1 MTDHPPDERGLELRE
16 LFFET
21 SQELLQALNEE
32 ALKLEK
38 KPGDEEIV
46 RVIRRTVH
54 TLKGDSAACGM
65 RELSELAHQ
74 FEDALSL
81 EGTATQAAVAEIA
94 FAAADVFTEMIA
106 AYRGGGKLP
115 STKSLSN
122 RISQL
127 TAPAPAPAQAR
138 TVQTRSATPK
148 SSNSKATGSKSARAK
163 AARGKSTSSKSTGRK
178 SDRKASSG
186 KKSAVK
192 ASASRKSGGKTAST
206 KRTAAK
212 TKTKTTTGK
221 KATTRAIS
229 ARAISARATS
239 AAAISADATAD
250 TPTAAKPT
258 TAKTSTARTADKVA
272 AHWTEYEKLAMH
284 KAQGAGLSVYHVVVK
299 IDPHCAM
306 PIAGRQLIHNALG
319 AVGQVIAVHPDA
331 KSPAAS
337 KQVEF
342 VLASG
347 QTVAQIS
354 AKGKIPTI
362 AEEVTVEQ
370 MLAPSLEPQR
380 ATNETVL
387 APEAADE
394 ETLPQSAAGAAD
406 VSSATT
412 STSAIPAV
420 QENLLRVEASRIDS
434 VLNLVG
440 ELIIG
445 KSMLQQ
451 ALSEFSKRYPK
462 ELLRGKFS
470 DAMAF
475 QARVLNDLQRS
486 VMKIRMVPVDQLF
499 RRFPRMVRDVSRQC
513 GRDVELDVSGQDTD
527 LDKGIL
533 DAIAEPL
540 THLVRNAV
548 SHGIEPPEERRK
560 SGKAP
565 RGRIRLNAYHHGNQV
580 VVEVIDDGRGIDA
593 QKIRAKAIELG
604 MMTAEEAPR
613 LSEAETLEYIFRP
626 GFSTAEQVT
635 EVSGR
640 GVGMDVVQSVL
651 HRLKANISVE
661 TRPGQGT
668 TFRLKLPLTLAII
681 KALLFWVE
689 QRLYAIP
696 LNAVLEIAR
705 TFETEVHQV
714 DNYEVLQLR
723 NQVLPLLRL
732 GRPVGEDR
740 KSKLFVLVIT
750 VGERK
755 YGLIVD
761 ALEGEEE
768 LVIKALDDHTFHTDL
783 VSGASILGD
792 GRVVLILNLPAVVEH
807 VARARPEELG
817 QCNAGLLLSHTERA
831 RLAMSQIMTPAVGG
845 QA

>member
-1 MTDHPPDERGLELRE
+1 MTNPPDERGAELRE

-21 SQELLQALNEE
+21 SQELLQALNDE

-38 KPGDEEIV
+38 KPGDDEIV

-54 TLKGDSAACGM
+54 TLKGDSAACGL
-65 RELSELAHQ
+65 RELSELSHQ

-81 EGTATQAAVAEIA
+81 EGAATQAAVAEIA
-94 FAAADVFTEMIA
+94 FAAADVFAEMIA
-106 AYRGGGKLP
+106 AYRAGRKLP
-115 STKSLSN
+115 STKNLSK
-122 RISQL
+122 RIQDL
-127 TAPAPAPAQAR
+127 TAAPASGKTRR
-138 TVQTRSATPK
+138 TRKT
-148 SSNSKATGSKSARAK
+148 TGSKSMTRA
-163 AARGKSTSSKSTGRK
+163 AA
-178 SDRKASSG
+178 
-186 KKSAVK
+186 KSA
-192 ASASRKSGGKTAST
+192 
-206 KRTAAK
+206 
-212 TKTKTTTGK
+212 
-221 KATTRAIS
+221 
-229 ARAISARATS
+229 
-239 AAAISADATAD
+239 AD
-250 TPTAAKPT
+250 
-258 TAKTSTARTADKVA
+258 
-272 AHWTEYEKLAMH
+272 WTEYEKLAMT
-284 KAQGAGLSVYHVVVK
+284 KAQSSGLAVYHVAVK

-306 PIAGRQLIHNALG
+306 PIAGRQLIHNAL
-319 AVGQVIAVHPDA
+319 AQVGQIVAVRPDA
-331 KSPAAS
+331 KSPAAA

-342 VLASG
+342 VLATS
-347 QTVAQIS
+347 QTVEQIS
-354 AKGKIPTI
+354 AKGRIPTI
-362 AEEVTVEQ
+362 AEEVVVEL
-370 MLAPSLEPQR
+370 MLAAAAAVAQAGNEVDAVAVAAR
-380 ATNETVL
+380 ATL
-387 APEAADE
+387 PEADADATE
-394 ETLPQSAAGAAD
+394 ALTGPTHETA
-406 VSSATT
+406 VATT
-412 STSAIPAV
+412 
-420 QENLLRVEASRIDS
+420 QENILRVEAGRIDS

-451 ALSEFSKRYPK
+451 ALNEFSKRYPK

-513 GRDVELDVSGQDTD
+513 GRDVELTVSGQDTD

-548 SHGIEPPEERRK
+548 SHGIEPSEERVRL
-560 SGKAP
+560 GKPAQ
-565 RGRIRLNAYHHGNQV
+565 GVVRLNSYHHGNQV
-580 VVEVIDDGRGIDA
+580 VVEVSDDGRGIDA

-604 MMTAEEAPR
+604 LTTPEEAAR
-613 LSEAETLEYIFRP
+613 LNESETLDYIFRP

-651 HRLKANISVE
+651 HRLKASISVE
-661 TRPGQGT
+661 TRIGQGT
-668 TFRLKLPLTLAII
+668 TFRMKLPLTLAII

-705 TFETEVHQV
+705 TSESEVHQV

-732 GRPVGEDR
+732 GRPATDGDH
-740 KSKLFVLVIT
+740 KSKLFVLVIL

-768 LVIKALDDHTFHTDL
+768 LVIKALDDQTFSTDL

-807 VARARPEELG
+807 VARWRPEEAG
-817 QCNAGLLLSHTERA
+817 KANSGLLLTYTDRM
-831 RLAMSQIMTPAVGG
+831 RLAMTASVPGG

>member
-1 MTDHPPDERGLELRE
+1 MTNPPDERGLELRE

-21 SQELLQALNEE
+21 SQELLQALNDE

-38 KPGDEEIV
+38 QPGDEEIV

-54 TLKGDSAACGM
+54 TLKGDSAACGL

-81 EGTATQAAVAEIA
+81 ESAATQVAVAEIA
-94 FAAADVFTEMIA
+94 FAAADVFVEMIA
-106 AYRGGGKLP
+106 AYRTGGKLP
-115 STKSLSN
+115 STKSLSKK
-122 RISQL
+122 IQDL
-127 TAPAPAPAQAR
+127 TAAPTAKK
-138 TVQTRSATPK
+138 TRRK
-148 SSNSKATGSKSARAK
+148 K
-163 AARGKSTSSKSTGRK
+163 AA
-178 SDRKASSG
+178 
-186 KKSAVK
+186 
-192 ASASRKSGGKTAST
+192 
-206 KRTAAK
+206 
-212 TKTKTTTGK
+212 
-221 KATTRAIS
+221 
-229 ARAISARATS
+229 
-239 AAAISADATAD
+239 ATAL
-250 TPTAAKPT
+250 
-258 TAKTSTARTADKVA
+258 KTGTD
-272 AHWTEYEKLAMH
+272 WTEYEKLAITQAH
-284 KAQGAGLSVYHVVVK
+284 GRGWAIYHIVVK

-306 PIAGRQLIHNALG
+306 PIAARQLIHNAVGSMGRVL
-319 AVGQVIAVHPDA
+319 AVRPDM
-331 KSPAAS
+331 KSPEATR
-337 KQVEF
+337 QVEF
-342 VLASG
+342 VLATS
-347 QTVAQIS
+347 QTVEQI
-354 AKGKIPTI
+354 ATRCRIPTI
-362 AEEVTVEQ
+362 AEDITVELMLAATPAPKTAAEVTGESTPAEEILAGEPLPEVEGGVVPPPP
-370 MLAPSLEPQR
+370 MAAPVGE
-380 ATNETVL
+380 AGVL
-387 APEAADE
+387 
-394 ETLPQSAAGAAD
+394 
-406 VSSATT
+406 
-412 STSAIPAV
+412 ST
-420 QENLLRVEASRIDS
+420 ENILRVEAGRIDS

-462 ELLRGKFS
+462 DLLRGKFG

-486 VMKIRMVPVDQLF
+486 VMKIRMVPVEQLF

-513 GRDVELDVSGQDTD
+513 GREVELVLSGQDTD

-560 SGKAP
+560 LGKTP
-565 RGRIRLNAYHHGNQV
+565 QGMVRLNAYHHGNQV
-580 VVEVIDDGRGIDA
+580 VVEITDDGRGIDA

-604 MMTAEEAPR
+604 MTTPEEAGR
-613 LSEAETLEYIFRP
+613 LTEAETLDFIFRP

-640 GVGMDVVQSVL
+640 GVGMDVVQNVM
-651 HRLKANISVE
+651 HRLKATISVE
-661 TRPGQGT
+661 TRLGHGT

-732 GRPVGEDR
+732 GRPVTDAAR
-740 KSKLFVLVIT
+740 KAKLFVLVIT

-768 LVIKALDDHTFHTDL
+768 LVIKALDDHTFSTDL

-817 QCNAGLLLSHTERA
+817 VCNSGLLLSHTDRV
-831 RLAMSQIMTPAVGG
+831 RLAASANMSANMTPPVGG

>member
-1 MTDHPPDERGLELRE
+1 MTNSPDERGLELRE

-54 TLKGDSAACGM
+54 TLKGDSAACGL

-74 FEDALSL
+74 FEDALSI
-81 EGTATQAAVAEIA
+81 EGAATQTAVAEIA
-94 FAAADVFTEMIA
+94 FATADVFVDMIS
-106 AYRGGGKLP
+106 AYRSGGKMP
-115 STKSLSN
+115 STKTLSKK
-122 RISQL
+122 IQDL
-127 TAPAPAPAQAR
+127 TAVPVASKAK
-138 TVQTRSATPK
+138 RSKKTAGK
-148 SSNSKATGSKSARAK
+148 SSAKTAAEK
-163 AARGKSTSSKSTGRK
+163 AA
-178 SDRKASSG
+178 A
-186 KKSAVK
+186 
-192 ASASRKSGGKTAST
+192 
-206 KRTAAK
+206 
-212 TKTKTTTGK
+212 
-221 KATTRAIS
+221 
-229 ARAISARATS
+229 
-239 AAAISADATAD
+239 
-250 TPTAAKPT
+250 
-258 TAKTSTARTADKVA
+258 KVA
-272 AHWTEYEKLAMH
+272 ALWTEYETVAMT
-284 KAQGAGLSVYHVVVK
+284 KAQASGLSVYHVVVK

-306 PIAGRQLIHNALG
+306 PIAGRQLVHNAL
-319 AVGQVIAVHPDA
+319 AAIGQVLAVRPDA
-331 KSPAAS
+331 KSPAAT
-337 KQVEF
+337 KFVEF
-342 VLASG
+342 VLASS
-347 QTVAQIS
+347 QTVEQIA
-354 AKGKIPTI
+354 AKGRIPTI
-362 AEEVTVEQ
+362 AEEVTVEL
-370 MLAPSLEPQR
+370 MLA
-380 ATNETVL
+380 
-387 APEAADE
+387 AAIVAAKE
-394 ETLPQSAAGAAD
+394 SADAAE
-406 VSSATT
+406 
-412 STSAIPAV
+412 IPAGEILPEV
-420 QENLLRVEASRIDS
+420 EANVVPPQPMASPVIETGAHATENILRVEAGRIDN

-451 ALSEFSKRYPK
+451 ALIEFSKRYPK
-462 ELLRGKFS
+462 ELLRGKFA

-486 VMKIRMVPVDQLF
+486 VMKIRMVPVEQLF
-499 RRFPRMVRDVSRQC
+499 RRFPRMVRDVARQC
-513 GRDVELDVSGQDTD
+513 GREVELVLSGQDTD

-548 SHGIEPPEERRK
+548 SHGIESPEERRK
-560 SGKAP
+560 QGKKP
-565 RGRIRLNAYHHGNQV
+565 QGMVRLNAYHHGNQV
-580 VVEVIDDGRGIDA
+580 VVEITDDGRGIDA
-593 QKIRAKAIELG
+593 QKIRTKAIELG
-604 MMTAEEAPR
+604 LTTPEEAAR
-613 LSEAETLEYIFRP
+613 LTEAETLDFIFRP

-651 HRLKANISVE
+651 HRLKASISVE

-681 KALLFWVE
+681 KALMFWVE

-696 LNAVLEIAR
+696 LNAVVEISR
-705 TFETEVHQV
+705 TFESEVHQV

-732 GRPVGEDR
+732 GRARVESDERRG
-740 KSKLFVLVIT
+740 KLFILVIM

-768 LVIKALDDHTFHTDL
+768 LVIKALDDHTFSTDL

-807 VARARPEELG
+807 VARWRPQESG
-817 QCNAGLLLSHTERA
+817 QSNSGLLLTHMD
-831 RLAMSQIMTPAVGG
+831 RLKFATSPGAGG
-845 QA
+845 QQ

>member
-1 MTDHPPDERGLELRE
+1 MNHSHDERGAELRE

-38 KPGDEEIV
+38 TPGDEEIV
-46 RVIRRTVH
+46 RGIRRTVH
-54 TLKGDSAACGM
+54 TLKGDSAACGL

-81 EGTATQAAVAEIA
+81 EGTASHAAVAEIA
-94 FAAADVFTEMIA
+94 FAAADVFAEMIA
-106 AYRGGGKLP
+106 AYRTNGKMP
-115 STKSLSN
+115 ATKSLS
-122 RISQL
+122 RKIQDL
-127 TAPAPAPAQAR
+127 TAAPKAVKTKKA
-138 TVQTRSATPK
+138 K
-148 SSNSKATGSKSARAK
+148 KATGKSATA
-163 AARGKSTSSKSTGRK
+163 
-178 SDRKASSG
+178 
-186 KKSAVK
+186 KSA
-192 ASASRKSGGKTAST
+192 SKTE
-206 KRTAAK
+206 
-212 TKTKTTTGK
+212 
-221 KATTRAIS
+221 I
-229 ARAISARATS
+229 
-239 AAAISADATAD
+239 
-250 TPTAAKPT
+250 
-258 TAKTSTARTADKVA
+258 
-272 AHWTEYEKLAMH
+272 WTEYEKLSMS
-284 KAQGAGLSVYHVVVK
+284 KAQAAGQSVYHVVVK

-306 PIAGRQLIHNALG
+306 PIAGRQLIYNALG
-319 AVGQVIAVHPDA
+319 STGDVIAVRPDA

-337 KQVEF
+337 KIVEF
-342 VLASG
+342 VLASA
-347 QTVAQIS
+347 QSVEQIS
-354 AKGKIPTI
+354 AKGRIPTI

-370 MLAPSLEPQR
+370 LLAPSASAQ
-380 ATNETVL
+380 NTVSVPESSAEL
-387 APEAADE
+387 IEEAPESEAGPAEPSAPTAA
-394 ETLPQSAAGAAD
+394 AASVAA
-406 VSSATT
+406 T
-412 STSAIPAV
+412 
-420 QENLLRVEASRIDS
+420 QENLLRVDAGRIDN

-451 ALSEFSKRYPK
+451 ALNEFSKRYPK
-462 ELLRGKFS
+462 ELLRGKFA

-486 VMKIRMVPVDQLF
+486 VMKIRMVPVEQLF

-513 GRDVELDVSGQDTD
+513 GHEVELALSGQDTD

-540 THLVRNAV
+540 THLVRNAI
-548 SHGIEPPEERRK
+548 SHGIESPEERRK
-560 SGKAP
+560 AGKPAQ
-565 RGRIRLNAYHHGNQV
+565 GTVRLNAYHHGNQV
-580 VVEVIDDGRGIDA
+580 IVEVSDDGRGIDV

-604 MMTAEEAPR
+604 LTTPEEASR
-613 LSEAETLEYIFRP
+613 LTEAETLDFIFRP

-651 HRLKANISVE
+651 HRLKAAISLE

-705 TFETEVHQV
+705 TFEAEVHQV

-732 GRPVGEDR
+732 GRPAAVEVDR
-740 KSKLFVLVIT
+740 KAKLFVLVIT

-768 LVIKALDDHTFHTDL
+768 LVIKALDDQTFSTDL

-807 VARARPEELG
+807 VARLRPVEMG
-817 QCNAGLLLSHTERA
+817 QANSGLLLTHTDRM
-831 RLAMSQIMTPAVGG
+831 RLALTPAVGG

>member
-1 MTDHPPDERGLELRE
+1 MTNSPDERGAELRE

-38 KPGDEEIV
+38 TPGDEEIV
-46 RVIRRTVH
+46 RGIRRTVH
-54 TLKGDSAACGM
+54 TLKGDSAACGL

-81 EGTATQAAVAEIA
+81 ESAATHAAVAEIA
-94 FAAADVFTEMIA
+94 FAAADVFVEMIA
-106 AYRGGGKLP
+106 AYRNGGKMP
-115 STKSLSN
+115 STKSLSKK
-122 RISQL
+122 IQDL
-127 TAPAPAPAQAR
+127 TAVPAAAK
-138 TVQTRSATPK
+138 TRRVR
-148 SSNSKATGSKSARAK
+148 KAASTIAAGKSA
-163 AARGKSTSSKSTGRK
+163 
-178 SDRKASSG
+178 
-186 KKSAVK
+186 
-192 ASASRKSGGKTAST
+192 GGKTAAGKTGKAS
-206 KRTAAK
+206 AK
-212 TKTKTTTGK
+212 TPASKST
-221 KATTRAIS
+221 
-229 ARAISARATS
+229 
-239 AAAISADATAD
+239 
-250 TPTAAKPT
+250 AKPD
-258 TAKTSTARTADKVA
+258 AG
-272 AHWTEYEKLAMH
+272 WTESEKLAAT
-284 KAQGAGLSVYHVVVK
+284 KAQASGLTMYHVVIK

-319 AVGQVIAVHPDA
+319 SVGQIVAVRPDA
-331 KSPAAS
+331 KSPAAA

-342 VLASG
+342 VLASS
-347 QTVAQIS
+347 QTVEQIS
-354 AKGKIPTI
+354 AKGRIPTI
-362 AEEVTVEQ
+362 AAEVTVEL
-370 MLAPSLEPQR
+370 MLAAGSTPKDAAENANLAHETAGEILPEVEANVVPPPPMAVPGIEP
-380 ATNETVL
+380 V
-387 APEAADE
+387 AAH
-394 ETLPQSAAGAAD
+394 AM
-406 VSSATT
+406 
-412 STSAIPAV
+412 
-420 QENLLRVEASRIDS
+420 QENILRVEAGRIDS

-451 ALSEFSKRYPK
+451 ALNEFSKRYPK
-462 ELLRGKFS
+462 ELLRGKFA

-513 GRDVELDVSGQDTD
+513 GREVELVLSGQETD

-560 SGKAP
+560 LGKAP
-565 RGRIRLNAYHHGNQV
+565 HGVVRLNAYHHGNQV
-580 VVEVIDDGRGIDA
+580 VVEVSDDGRGIDS

-604 MMTAEEAPR
+604 LTTPEEAAR
-613 LSEAETLEYIFRP
+613 LTEAETLDFIFRP

-651 HRLKANISVE
+651 HRLKASVGVE
-661 TRPGQGT
+661 THPGKGT

-696 LNAVLEIAR
+696 LNAVVEISR
-705 TFETEVHQV
+705 TFESEVHQV

-732 GRPVGEDR
+732 GRPKVEEDER
-740 KSKLFVLVIT
+740 KAKLFVLVIM

-768 LVIKALDDHTFHTDL
+768 LVIKALDDQTFATDL

-807 VARARPEELG
+807 VARWRPQAAG
-817 QCNAGLLLSHTERA
+817 QSNSGLLLTHMD
-831 RLAMSQIMTPAVGG
+831 RLRMASTPAVGG

>member
-1 MTDHPPDERGLELRE
+1 MTNAPDERGAELRE

-21 SQELLQALNEE
+21 SQELLQALNDE

-38 KPGDEEIV
+38 APGDEEIV

-54 TLKGDSAACGM
+54 TLKGDSAACGL
-65 RELSELAHQ
+65 RELSQLAHQ

-94 FAAADVFTEMIA
+94 FAAADVFAEMIA
-106 AYRGGGKLP
+106 AYHRGKKLP
-115 STKSLSN
+115 STKSLSK
-122 RISQL
+122 RIEEL
-127 TAPAPAPAQAR
+127 TAVPATGKTRR
-138 TVQTRSATPK
+138 TRK
-148 SSNSKATGSKSARAK
+148 SRSNS
-163 AARGKSTSSKSTGRK
+163 AA
-178 SDRKASSG
+178 
-186 KKSAVK
+186 
-192 ASASRKSGGKTAST
+192 
-206 KRTAAK
+206 
-212 TKTKTTTGK
+212 
-221 KATTRAIS
+221 
-229 ARAISARATS
+229 
-239 AAAISADATAD
+239 
-250 TPTAAKPT
+250 
-258 TAKTSTARTADKVA
+258 AKTSTPRTASRAA
-272 AHWTEYEKLAMH
+272 AHWTEYEHLAMTQ
-284 KAQGAGLSVYHVVVK
+284 AQASGQDVYHVVVK

-306 PIAGRQLIHNALG
+306 PIAGRQLVHNAIGVMGPVL
-319 AVGQVIAVHPDA
+319 AVRPDA

-342 VLASG
+342 VLASV
-347 QTVAQIS
+347 QTADQIA
-354 AKGKIPTI
+354 AKCRIPTI
-362 AEEVTVEQ
+362 TAEVTAEL
-370 MLAPSLEPQR
+370 MLEAAAAATKSEGKTEASLEVSAVTPGSG
-380 ATNETVL
+380 A
-387 APEAADE
+387 APEVAPTETAAAE
-394 ETLPQSAAGAAD
+394 PGLTP
-406 VSSATT
+406 TT
-412 STSAIPAV
+412 ML
-420 QENLLRVEASRIDS
+420 ENILRVDAGRIDN

-451 ALSEFSKRYPK
+451 ALGEFSKRFPK
-462 ELLRGKFS
+462 EPLRGKFA

-513 GRDVELDVSGQDTD
+513 GREVELDISGQDTD

-548 SHGIEPPEERRK
+548 SHGIEPAEQRK
-560 SGKAP
+560 KLGKAP
-565 RGRIRLNAYHHGNQV
+565 QGVVRLNAYHQGNQV
-580 VVEVIDDGRGIDA
+580 VVEVSDDGRGIDA
-593 QKIRAKAIELG
+593 QKIRTKAVELG
-604 MMTAEEAPR
+604 MATADELTR
-613 LSEAETLEYIFRP
+613 LSEGELYEFIFRP
-626 GFSTAEQVT
+626 GFSTADEVT

-651 HRLKANISVE
+651 HRLKASISVE
-661 TRPGQGT
+661 TRPGKGT
-668 TFRLKLPLTLAII
+668 TFRMKLPLTLAII

-732 GRPVGEDR
+732 GRPVAEGARDGQ
-740 KSKLFVLVIT
+740 LFVLVIT

-761 ALEGEEE
+761 LLEGEEE
-768 LVIKALDDHTFHTDL
+768 LVIKALDDHTFQTDL

-807 VARARPEELG
+807 VARARPTELG
-817 QCNAGLLLSHTERA
+817 HCNSGLLLSHTERT
-831 RLAMSQIMTPAVGG
+831 RLALSPTMTPAVGG

>member
-1 MTDHPPDERGLELRE
+1 MTDSHDDRGAELRE

-21 SQELLQALNEE
+21 SQELLQALNDE

-54 TLKGDSAACGM
+54 TLKGDSAACGL

-81 EGTATQAAVAEIA
+81 EGTATQTAVAEIA
-94 FAAADVFTEMIA
+94 FSAADVFTEMIA
-106 AYRGGGKLP
+106 AYRRGKKLP
-115 STKSLSN
+115 SSKTLSQK
-122 RISQL
+122 IQQL
-127 TAPAPAPAQAR
+127 TAVP
-138 TVQTRSATPK
+138 
-148 SSNSKATGSKSARAK
+148 ATGKIRRTK
-163 AARGKSTSSKSTGRK
+163 K
-178 SDRKASSG
+178 SSG
-186 KKSAVK
+186 KMPA
-192 ASASRKSGGKTAST
+192 
-206 KRTAAK
+206 
-212 TKTKTTTGK
+212 TTTLAPRMPRQTG
-221 KATTRAIS
+221 AQ
-229 ARAISARATS
+229 
-239 AAAISADATAD
+239 
-250 TPTAAKPT
+250 
-258 TAKTSTARTADKVA
+258 
-272 AHWTEYEKLAMH
+272 WTEYEKLAMTQ
-284 KAQGAGLSVYHVVVK
+284 AQASGQDVFHVTVK

-306 PIAGRQLIHNALG
+306 PIAGRQLVHNAIGVMGPVL
-319 AVGQVIAVHPDA
+319 AVRPDA

-337 KQVEF
+337 RQVEF
-342 VLASG
+342 VLASV
-347 QTVAQIS
+347 QTAEQIA
-354 AKGKIPTI
+354 AKCRIPTI
-362 AEEVTVEQ
+362 TAEVAVELILDAAAAKTLQTDSKLEVPPAEP
-370 MLAPSLEPQR
+370 LAP
-380 ATNETVL
+380 ATMTKEDV
-387 APEAADE
+387 AAE
-394 ETLPQSAAGAAD
+394 GVASTPSPGAA
-406 VSSATT
+406 VTPNT
-412 STSAIPAV
+412 L
-420 QENLLRVEASRIDS
+420 ENILRVDAGRIDS

-451 ALSEFSKRYPK
+451 ALNEFSKRFPK
-462 ELLRGKFS
+462 EPLRGKFA

-499 RRFPRMVRDVSRQC
+499 RRFPRMVRDVARQC
-513 GRDVELDVSGQDTD
+513 GREVELDISGQDTD

-548 SHGIEPPEERRK
+548 SHGIEPPDERRK
-560 SGKAP
+560 LGKPAQ
-565 RGRIRLNAYHHGNQV
+565 GVVRLNAYHQGNQV
-580 VVEVIDDGRGIDA
+580 VVEITDDGRGMDA

-604 MMTAEEAPR
+604 MATPEEVTRLTDAEVFEF
-613 LSEAETLEYIFRP
+613 IFRP
-626 GFSTAEQVT
+626 GFSTADEVT

-640 GVGMDVVQSVL
+640 GVGMDVVQSVM
-651 HRLKANISVE
+651 HRLKASISVE
-661 TRPGQGT
+661 TRPGKGS
-668 TFRLKLPLTLAII
+668 TFRMKLPLTLAII

-696 LNAVLEIAR
+696 LNAVLEITR
-705 TFETEVHQV
+705 TLETEVHQV

-732 GRPVGEDR
+732 GRPVADSDSDR
-740 KSKLFVLVIT
+740 KAKLFVLVIT
-750 VGERK
+750 AGERK

-768 LVIKALDDHTFHTDL
+768 LVIKALDDQTFSTDL

-807 VARARPEELG
+807 VARWRPQHRGES
-817 QCNAGLLLSHTERA
+817 NSGLLLTSTDRM
-831 RLAMSQIMTPAVGG
+831 RLAMSPKMSPGLTPAAGG